1 MKKNI
6 VIFTDGS
13 SRGNPGPGGWGAVI
27 VESLKS
33 KVKSIETVREL
44 GGREDHTTNNRME
57 LSGTIKALEYVAD
70 PSQIKIQSD
79 GARIVINT
87 DSAYVV
93 NGITKWVYG
102 WQKNGWKTAQDDEVL
117 NKDLWQE
124 LFELVKPA
132 SAKASLNQVKWNLI
146 PGHSG
151 IPGNERCDEIA
162 TAFADLPEK
171 ILPDGKSQ
179 IFRAL
184 DKKSNA
190 SGKTLT
196 GESINLFNGKLSDY
210 EVDITDFKG
219 DGIKKKSKSNS
230 KVPAYSY
237 LSLVHGIFKKH
248 KDWASCEKEVKGIK
262 GNIKFKKTFSE
273 EDEREVKRSWGVK

>member
-44 GGREDHTTNNRME
+44 GGRENHTTNNRME
-57 LSGTIKALEYVAD
+57 LSGVINALSSVGSLASKFEEA
-70 PSQIKIQSD
+70 
-79 GARIVINT
+79 VINT

-102 WQKNGWKTAQDDEVL
+102 WQKNGWKKANNNPNIEPEDVL
-117 NKDLWQE
+117 NKDLWE
-124 LFELVKPA
+124 ELVNVSKG
-132 SAKASLNQVKWNLI
+132 KKIKWNLI

-151 IPGNERCDEIA
+151 VPGNERCDEIA
-162 TAFADLPEK
+162 TAFADN
-171 ILPDGKSQ
+171 
-179 IFRAL
+179 
-184 DKKSNA
+184 KK
-190 SGKTLT
+190 T
-196 GESINLFNGKLSDY
+196 ELFNGRLSDY
-210 EVDITDFKG
+210 EVDILNLKG
-219 DGIKKKSKSNS
+219 GDIKNGSTSLTTRKIKSK
-230 KVPAYSY
+230 KPAYSY
-237 LSLVHGIFKKH
+237 LSFVNGVFKKH

-262 GNIKFKKTFSE
+262 GNIKYKKTFSE

>member
-1 MKKNI
+1 MKKDI

-13 SRGNPGPGGWGAVI
+13 SRGNPGRGGFGAII
-27 VESLKS
+27 VEDDK
-33 KVKSIETVREL
+33 VREI
-44 GGREDHTTNNRME
+44 GGRENHTTNNRME
-57 LSGTIKALEYVAD
+57 LRGVINALSSLGGSTPKWDSIA
-70 PSQIKIQSD
+70 
-79 GARIVINT
+79 INT

-102 WQKNGWKTAQDDEVL
+102 WQKNNWKTSEKQDVM

-124 LFELVKPA
+124 LIEATKGKKI
-132 SAKASLNQVKWNLI
+132 SWNVI
-146 PGHSG
+146 PGHFG

-179 IFRAL
+179 IFRAS

-190 SGKTLT
+190 SGKTLA

-210 EVDITDFKG
+210 EVDITDLKG
-219 DGIKKKSKSNS
+219 DGIKKKSKSKS

-237 LSLVHGIFKKH
+237 LSLVHGVFKKH

-262 GNIKFKKTFSE
+262 GNIKFKKAISE